1 VLKTLGF
8 SDGKVLMLVLLES
21 LFIAL
26 LGGGAGLLV
35 GWLIVSAGD
44 PTGGFLPAF
53 FYPARH
59 LVIGAAIVVA
69 LGIAAGFLPALK
81 ANRLRIVDALRRN

>member
-1 VLKTLGF
+1 V
-8 SDGKVLMLVLLES
+8 
-21 LFIAL
+21 

-35 GWLIVSAGD
+35 GWLLVSAGD

-53 FYPARH
+53 YFPPRQ
-59 LVIGAAIVVA
+59 LIIGAVIVLT
-69 LGIAAGFLPALK
+69 LGVAAGILPGLK